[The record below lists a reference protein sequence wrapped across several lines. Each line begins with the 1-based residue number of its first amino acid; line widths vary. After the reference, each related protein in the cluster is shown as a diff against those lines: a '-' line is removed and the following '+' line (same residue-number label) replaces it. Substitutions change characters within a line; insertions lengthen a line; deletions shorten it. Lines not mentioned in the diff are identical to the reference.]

1 MEKAEALNKLQQTEL
16 EILIAVAELCEKHS
30 IEWMLDSGTALGA
43 ARHNGFIPWDDDVD
57 ISMPRCEFDRF
68 LKIAP
73 RELPDGYSVH
83 TYENTRGFGALFA
96 KIYKDGTVFETAESR
111 SAGCQQAIFIDVL
124 PYDILEVNPSKRKKQ
139 IDNATKWQRVS
150 YLLQTA
156 EVQVPHSGMVGL
168 AEKAACKLAHAFLV
182 CVLSGRRDRVR
193 DGFSESI
200 IRRMPDAD
208 DEMKSLSYNS
218 IPDDYHRYSDLYPAG
233 EAIFEKHKFPVPR
246 NLDKYLTRSYGNWR
260 ELPPEEARHTHL
272 PLYLLFSDGTSWRED
287 S

>member
-1 MEKAEALNKLQQTEL
+1 MEKAEALRKLQQTEL
-16 EILIAVAELCEKHS
+16 EILVVVAELCEKHS
-30 IEWMLDSGTALGA
+30 IQWMLDSGTALGA

-68 LKIAP
+68 LEIAS
-73 RELPDGYSVH
+73 RELPAGYSIH

-111 SAGCQQAIFIDVL
+111 SADCQQAIFIDVL
-124 PYDILEVNPSKRKKQ
+124 AYDILESDPLKRKKQ

-150 YLLQTA
+150 YLLQTG
-156 EVQVPHSGMVGL
+156 EVQVPHSGMMGL
-168 AEKAACKLAHAFLV
+168 VEKAACRLAHAVLAR
-182 CVLSGRRDRVR
+182 VLSGKRERVR
-193 DGFSESI
+193 DGFSRSVV
-200 IRRMPDAD
+200 RRVPDAD

-233 EAIFEKHKFPVPR
+233 QAIFEKHRFPVPR

-260 ELPPEEARHTHL
+260 ELPPEGARHTHL
-272 PLYLLFSDGTSWRED
+272 PLYLSFSDGTSWSEN
-287 S
+287 